1 MEGDRPMTRILL
13 ISPSRE
19 IVIHDIPIYDNSD
32 VKKVKAFIQDKER
45 DYGEIERIIISMGTV
60 RIMERDQEIPIPL
73 QAGGGR

>member
-1 MEGDRPMTRILL
+1 MTRILL

-19 IVIHDIPIYDNSD
+19 LIIHDIPIYDLLD

-73 QAGGGR
+73 QEAKRGSQ